1 MKYKKPEKKVDLKNS
16 EVFRYLNNMESNP
29 PQRGIEARPERVYT
43 EADVRRVCA

>member
-16 EVFRYLNNMESNP
+16 EVYRYLQENKA